1 MTELISRREFAKR
14 VGVSDTA
21 VRKALKE
28 GRISLTDGKLDY
40 ESALEE
46 WNQTR
51 GPGNNNRFGDL
62 DDDGSEDEAEGGISY
77 FLERALLTRAQRI
90 KTEMEVMAMRGELHY
105 AEDVEAVTNS
115 MISAFR
121 ARALAIPSKA
131 ALLLRGKTS
140 LSEIQEILTRHIHE
154 CLEEL
159 SAYDPDKIY
168 QAATRAK
175 RKVIKT
181 PSDRE
186 ARPKQGGEDPPPV
199 RSRARRVRK
208 ADQEEPAGD

>member
-21 VRKALKE
+21 VRKALKQ

-51 GPGNNNRFGDL
+51 GPGNNNRFGEL
-62 DDDGSEDEAEGGISY
+62 DEDGAEETSIGGCNY
-77 FLERALLTRAQRI
+77 FAERALLTRAQRI
-90 KTEMEVMAMRGELHY
+90 KTEMEVMAMRGEMHY
-105 AEDVEAVTNS
+105 AEDVEAVMNS

-121 ARALAIPSKA
+121 ARSLAIPSKA

-140 LSEIQEILTRHIHE
+140 LSEVQEILTKQIHE

-168 QAATRAK
+168 QAAKRAK
-175 RKVIKT
+175 RKIIK
-181 PSDRE
+181 PSSETR
-186 ARPKQGGEDPPPV
+186 
-199 RSRARRVRK
+199 
-208 ADQEEPAGD
+208 